1 MNISESS
8 IGNWTNLTSYNERN
22 DVASGDQNSP
32 NAYVWDLKWFA
43 LLAAPLLFGTII
55 LPILLGPSIRFAFQ
69 TFLKLRPYWGYGS
82 LLIAVVYLGF
92 WLGLFFSPVEFG
104 ATFLNAITSV
114 FLLLFVGFRAWR
126 TWRLKRRYSRW
137 LLYALFVILVI
148 LVDSMPA
155 LYASSYVPL
164 PFLDAVFIFV
174 LELLRYRRRKAAAR
188 KIAWRRCSSFSKL
201 YLRPLYSEK
210 WLSP

>member
-8 IGNWTNLTSYNERN
+8 VGNWTNLTSYNERN
-22 DVASGDQNSP
+22 DVASGDQTGP

-55 LPILLGPSIRFAFQ
+55 LPILFGPLIRFAFQ
-69 TFLKLRPYWGYGS
+69 TFVKLRPYWGYGS
-82 LLIAVVYLGF
+82 VIIAVVYLSF

-104 ATFLNAITSV
+104 TLILNLTTSIFLV
-114 FLLLFVGFRAWR
+114 GFVGSQAWR

-137 LLYALFVILVI
+137 LLYFLIVLSVTIL
-148 LVDSMPA
+148 DSMPA
-155 LYASSYVPL
+155 LYVFSYVPL
-164 PFLDAVFIFV
+164 PFLAAVVIFV

-188 KIAWRRCSSFSKL
+188 KLA
-201 YLRPLYSEK
+201 
-210 WLSP
+210 